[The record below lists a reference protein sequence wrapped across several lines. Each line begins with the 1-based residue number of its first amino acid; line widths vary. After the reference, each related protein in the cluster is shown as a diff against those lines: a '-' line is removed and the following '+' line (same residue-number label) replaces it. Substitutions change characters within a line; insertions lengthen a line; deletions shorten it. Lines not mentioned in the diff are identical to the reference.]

1 MLPLLSQYS
10 QSHGLSF
17 DAKLEGDSVVLN
29 GTKFEKLSCSS
40 LMRYYGRFVSSG
52 VLYSNDPLE
61 CAEIDSWLTI
71 ADDIAEGKLTNFEAV
86 DKRISTLTYLV
97 GHRFTVAD
105 VSLANA
111 LYFCKVDIEKFTH
124 IKRWQKLMMTEI
136 SMPTNLPQ
144 MKSGASV
151 EGSPKKKAKQEDVG
165 KFVDLPGAE
174 MGKVVVRFPP
184 EASGYLHVGHAKAAL
199 VNQYYQQT
207 FQGKLILRFD
217 DTNPA
222 KENEH
227 FENVIRKDLEML
239 EVKPDCETRTSDYF
253 DVMLDL
259 CEKMIK
265 DANAYADDTD
275 ADTMK
280 KEREARTESKNRSNS
295 VEKNLAMWREMVKG
309 TDYGQQC
316 CIRAKV
322 DMNSNNGCMRDPTLY
337 RCKNESHVAT
347 GDKYKAYPT
356 YDFAC
361 PIVDSIEGVT
371 HALRTTEYH
380 DRDEQYYWLIEKLQL
395 RKPYIWEYARLNL
408 QNTVLSKRKLTWLVN
423 QGVVDSWED
432 PRFPTVRGI
441 LRHGMTVQ
449 GLKDFIAAQGGSK
462 SIVQMEW
469 DKIWA
474 FNKKIIDPIAPRYT
488 ALSEEKLVPVT
499 LSGIDCEEM
508 KEQQLHP
515 KNKEVGTKQ
524 VAYCKVILIEQ
535 QDAVLLKEDESVTL
549 INWGNC
555 IIKKIERSDD
565 GNEVTSIQGQLNLED
580 TNFKATKHKLTW
592 LPEKHSQVNSI
603 PIIARTYS
611 HLISKPVLGK
621 DEEMK
626 DFVNWD
632 SLKEENLLGDHNM
645 ASVKLRD
652 IIQIQRKGF
661 FICDRPYEPFNPVIG
676 KDLPAIFIYIPD
688 GHKSQEDQEKQ
699 QVQVTSKSSKQNK
712 ELNDSK
718 KQKQNPKTAESGDS
732 KSNQSLDLT
741 AVRKLFESISAQ
753 GDEVRKLKTE
763 KKPQEEVKPAVDRL
777 LALKVEFKAMTGIDH
792 SPKAMEKLSAGG
804 VEGSENQEKPKEK
817 EAKKQ
822 KDNKTVE
829 LGDTNLVKNIDLTAV
844 KKLVDSIT
852 EQGNL
857 VRELKTA
864 KKPQDEVKPA
874 VDKLLALKAEFKTL
888 TGSDYNP
895 QVAEKLLASKA
906 ETTQSNNTDV
916 NIDDLDQKI
925 SAQGEKIRALKA
937 QKASKDE
944 VQPEVNI
951 LLELKTQFKNSTG
964 NDWKPK
970 AAAGGDGG
978 DKKSTPAKE
987 HDKENAKG
995 SKKQEKKKGQDKPK
1009 EKQQGGN
1016 DGDGGDGG
1024 YKKKETKLG
1033 LGITMEDNYSEWYTQ
1048 VITKAE
1054 MIEYYD
1060 VSGCYVLRPLSYAI
1074 WEKIQSFFD
1083 GEIKKLDVENV
1094 YFPMFVSKS
1103 ALEREKDHIAD
1114 FAPEVAWVTRSGKS
1128 ELAEPIAIRPTSETV
1143 MYPSYA
1149 KWIQSHRDLPLK
1161 LNQWNNVVRWEF
1173 KNPTPFL
1180 RTREFLWQEGHTA
1193 FATRE
1198 EAVEEV
1204 HAILDLYARVYEELL
1219 AIPVIK
1225 GRKTEKEKFPGADFT
1240 TTVEA
1245 FISQCGRGIQGA
1257 TSHHLGQNFSKMFNI
1272 VFENPDKPGE
1282 QCFAHQNSWGLST
1295 RTIGTMVMAHSDNKG
1310 LVLPPKVAHFK
1321 LVVVPCGITDQTNEK
1336 ELFDNCSKMC
1346 QELNDHGL
1354 KAKTDLRPNYS
1365 PGWKF
1370 NHWELKGVPIRVEIG
1385 PKDLQKGQVTMVRR
1399 DTGERSFV
1407 KRDQVITAVEEMLDV
1422 IQKNL
1427 LERAKTNLSTH
1438 LKVTKSFDEFC
1449 SLLDQKNILLAPFCG
1464 DKDCEGE
1471 IKEESAKGRDL
1482 DANAP
1487 SMGAKSLCIPFEQ
1500 PEGEDVTKCAC
1511 IKPGCKNAP
1520 KKFTLF
1526 GRSY

>member
-1 MLPLLSQYS
+1 MLSLLPILSHYS
-10 QSHGLSF
+10 KKNGFSF
-17 DAKLEGDSVVLN
+17 DATLHTNESVSLN
-29 GTKFEKLSCSS
+29 GTKLDNLCSS
-40 LMRYYGRFVSSG
+40 NFLRYYGRLISSG
-52 VLYSNDPLE
+52 ILYSTDPLE
-61 CAEIDSWLTI
+61 CAEIDSWLQV
-71 ADDIAEGKLTNFEAV
+71 ADEVLEQKVPFVLLN
-86 DKRISTLTYLV
+86 DKISTLTYLV
-97 GHRFTVAD
+97 GHRLTVAD
-105 VSLANA
+105 IGLWNA
-111 LYFCKVDIEKFTH
+111 LHWSKADTEKLAH
-124 IKRWQKLMMTEI
+124 LKRWQNFI
-136 SMPTNLPQ
+136 SSELGELPNDLPQ
-144 MKSGASV
+144 SKECAS
-151 EGSPKKKAKQEDVG
+151 SPKKKAKQDDVG
-165 KFVDLPGAE
+165 KFVELPGAE
-174 MGKVVVRFPP
+174 VGKVVVRFPP
-184 EASGYLHVGHAKAAL
+184 EASGYLHIGHAKAAL

-207 FQGKLILRFD
+207 FKGKLILRFD

-253 DVMLDL
+253 DLMLQY

-265 DANAYADDTD
+265 EGNAYADDTD
-275 ADTMK
+275 AETMK
-280 KEREARTESKNRSNS
+280 KERETRTESHNRKNS
-295 VEKNLAMWREMVKG
+295 VEKNLSMWMEMIKG

-316 CIRAKV
+316 CIRAKI

-337 RCKNESHVAT
+337 RCKNETHVAT

-380 DRDEQYYWLIEKLQL
+380 DRDEQYYWLIEKLQI
-395 RKPYIWEYARLNL
+395 RKPYIWEYARMNL
-408 QNTVLSKRKLTWLVN
+408 QNTVLSKRKLTWLVS

-488 ALSEEKLVPVT
+488 ALSEDSLVPVT
-499 LSGIDCEEM
+499 LEGVNGEEI
-508 KEQQLHP
+508 KDHQLHP
-515 KNKEVGTKQ
+515 KNKEIGMKQ
-524 VAYCKVILIEQ
+524 VAYSKVILIEQ
-535 QDAVLLKEDESVTL
+535 QDASLLKEGESVTL

-555 IIKKIERSDD
+555 VIKKIVWSAD
-565 GNEVTSIQGQLNLED
+565 GKQVTGIESKLNLED

-592 LPEKHSQVNSI
+592 LPQTHSKATSV

-621 DEEMK
+621 DEDMK
-626 DFVNWD
+626 DYINWD
-632 SLKEENLLGDHNM
+632 SLKEEVLVGDHNM
-645 ASVKLRD
+645 VNVKVKD

-661 FICDRPYEPFNPVIG
+661 FICDRAYEPFNPVIG

-688 GHKSQEDQEKQ
+688 GHKSQEEQEKQ
-699 QVQVTSKSSKQNK
+699 VAQVASKNSKQSSAK
-712 ELNDSK
+712 EGN
-718 KQKQNPKTAESGDS
+718 KQKQSSKTTDAGDA
-732 KSNQSLDLT
+732 KSDKSCDLDQIK
-741 AVRKLFESISAQ
+741 KLVEGINSQ

-763 KKPQEEVKPAVDRL
+763 KKPNE
-777 LALKVEFKAMTGIDH
+777 
-792 SPKAMEKLSAGG
+792 
-804 VEGSENQEKPKEK
+804 
-817 EAKKQ
+817 
-822 KDNKTVE
+822 
-829 LGDTNLVKNIDLTAV
+829 
-844 KKLVDSIT
+844 
-852 EQGNL
+852 
-857 VRELKTA
+857 
-864 KKPQDEVKPA
+864 EVKPA
-874 VDKLLALKAEFKTL
+874 VDKLLALKAEFKTA
-888 TGSDYNP
+888 TGSDYSP
-895 QVAEKLLASKA
+895 QVAEKFLASKPEA
-906 ETTQSNNTDV
+906 DKQSVSGEMTDASE
-916 NIDDLDQKI
+916 LDQKI
-925 SAQGEKIRALKA
+925 ASQGDKIRILKTN
-937 QKASKDE
+937 KASKEEIDVE
-944 VQPEVNI
+944 VKS
-951 LLELKTQFKNSTG
+951 LLELKTEYKKVTG

-970 AAAGGDGG
+970 GASNADSG
-978 DKKSTPAKE
+978 KKSEPPSKDS
-987 HDKENAKG
+987 DKENSKGAK
-995 SKKQEKKKGQDKPK
+995 KKDKVSKGQDK
-1009 EKQQGGN
+1009 KQQGVNEGE
-1016 DGDGGDGG
+1016 GDIS
-1024 YKKKETKLG
+1024 KKKETKLG

-1060 VSGCYVLRPLSYAI
+1060 VSGCYVLRPLAYAI
-1074 WEKIQSFFD
+1074 WEKIQKFFD
-1083 GEIKKLDVENV
+1083 AEIKKLDVENV

-1161 LNQWNNVVRWEF
+1161 LNQWNSVVRWEF
-1173 KNPTPFL
+1173 KHPTPFL

-1193 FATRE
+1193 FATPE
-1198 EAVEEV
+1198 EAIEEV
-1204 HAILDLYARVYEELL
+1204 HTILHLYSRVFEELL

-1240 TTVEA
+1240 TTCEA

-1272 VFENPDKPGE
+1272 MYEDPNNAGE
-1282 QCFAHQNSWGLST
+1282 QICVFQNCWGLST
-1295 RTIGTMVMAHSDNKG
+1295 RTIGTMVMVHSDNRG
-1310 LVLPPKVAHFK
+1310 LVIPPRVAHFK
-1321 LVVVPCGITDQTNEK
+1321 LVIVPCGVSDQANEK
-1336 ELFDNCSKMC
+1336 ELNDHCTKLC
-1346 QELNDHGL
+1346 EELNEHGL
-1354 KAKTDLRPNYS
+1354 KSKTDLRPNYS

-1370 NHWELKGVPIRVEIG
+1370 NHWELKGIPVRIEIG
-1385 PKDLQKGQVTMVRR
+1385 PKDLQKGQVTLVRR

-1407 KRDQVITAVEEMLDV
+1407 KREEVIPV
-1422 IQKNL
+1422 IETLMETIQENL
-1427 LERAKTNLSTH
+1427 FEKAKVNLNTH
-1438 LKVTKSFDEFC
+1438 LKVTKTMDDFC
-1449 SLLDQKNILLAPFCG
+1449 TLLDQKNILLAPFCG
-1464 DKDCEGE
+1464 DKSCEGE
-1471 IKEESAKGRDL
+1471 IKEESAKGRDI

-1500 PEGEDVTKCAC
+1500 PKGEDVSKCKC
-1511 IKPGCKNAP
+1511 INGKCNNAP
-1520 KKFTLF
+1520 KMFTLF